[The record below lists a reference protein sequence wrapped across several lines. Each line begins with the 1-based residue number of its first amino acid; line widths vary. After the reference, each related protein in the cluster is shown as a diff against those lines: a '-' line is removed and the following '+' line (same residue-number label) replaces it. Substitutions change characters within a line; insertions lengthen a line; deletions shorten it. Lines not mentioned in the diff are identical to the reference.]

1 MNLSVKSFIILISW
15 LKTQSLTV
23 VPRIYVQPY
32 SYILN
37 DMLYEQ
43 PPESSAYILPYGH
56 DLNVFQTTFLD
67 GTASDLGI
75 QFQPLV
81 MTSFAPDGFII
92 SQYPVAG

>member
-1 MNLSVKSFIILISW
+1 MFENTEFNSCAVH
-15 LKTQSLTV
+15 
-23 VPRIYVQPY
+23 IYVQPY

-43 PPESSAYILPYGH
+43 PPESCANILPYGH

-75 QFQPLV
+75 QF
-81 MTSFAPDGFII
+81 
-92 SQYPVAG
+92 